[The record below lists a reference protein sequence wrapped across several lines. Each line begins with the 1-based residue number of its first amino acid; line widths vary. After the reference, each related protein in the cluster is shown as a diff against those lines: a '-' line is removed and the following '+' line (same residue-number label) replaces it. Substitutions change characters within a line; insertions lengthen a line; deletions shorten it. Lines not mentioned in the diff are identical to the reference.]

1 MPNRRGLDRDW
12 GNGTI
17 VGVIAGIVI
26 VVALTASTLDRES
39 SLAAADPTVMTS
51 QSAWARALAS
61 YTPLISLRAPLKI
74 PAQWPAPWYM

>member
-39 SLAAADPTVMTS
+39 SLVAASPTVMAS

-61 YTPLISLRAPLKI
+61 YTTLISLRAPLKI